1 MADHMASTHTVTQST
16 SFFPKQDMAVQS
28 IGSVAKRH
36 QAHTLTKVRRV
47 SQKSELKLA
56 DKLAS

>member
-1 MADHMASTHTVTQST
+1 MADGKAHSRLR
-16 SFFPKQDMAVQS
+16 FFQANMAVQWQKE
-28 IGSVAKRH
+28 IRH
-36 QAHTLTKVRRV
+36 ILTKVRRV

>member
-1 MADHMASTHTVTQST
+1 MADGRHTVDFV
-16 SFFPKQDMAVQS
+16 FFPSKIWCFNNWFQWQKD
-28 IGSVAKRH
+28 IRH
-36 QAHTLTKVRRV
+36 ILTKVRRV